1 MKILTIS
8 KGWTVVIVK
17 FAANIMCTGPS
28 LLAWG
33 LKII

>member
-8 KGWTVVIVK
+8 GWTVVIVK

>member
-1 MKILTIS
+1 MEILTIS
-8 KGWTVVIVK
+8 KGWTVVKVK